1 MTKRWGAMP
10 AEWDFF
16 SDGLQLTKDLLPV
29 VSNPERAISPNSH
42 MKSLGKT
49 PSAFNREGLVIG
61 LANWTERESTSQLVS
76 KWENDTDL
84 GMCVQTRFLRAFDVD
99 VKDAVLAASILAFL
113 QSRHQFPIRFR
124 ADSAKFLVCFYLEG
138 DFTKRVIKL
147 STEKKGPMVEFL
159 ANGQQFVAC
168 GTHSDGARYEWDWRG
183 LAEPPTLAAE
193 EFEEIYTEL
202 LTEFGTEEIAAT
214 GARKSRIAGAV
225 TVDDDIA
232 KFIETTPYFIG
243 VDKGKVLIDCP
254 WKDNHSTDNG
264 DTQTTYMLA
273 GERDYKRGHFKCLHA
288 GCADK
293 KDPDFLEAIGYNDS
307 LFEPLPAPKSVIV
320 DGKAVA
326 LPSFIPF
333 RRGKQQKRGED
344 MIISEL
350 ENLMMALERPDW
362 CGYHL
367 HYDEFL
373 GEMMYATKENPAGW
387 RVMDDAGKVRLRLA
401 LEQRG
406 FEQVGRE
413 LIRDALIEYARG
425 HRFDSAVEWL
435 NNEIPDWDGVPR
447 IETFLTDVAKAEDTT
462 YARAVSRYLWTALA
476 GRVLEPGIKADM
488 VPILVGPQGAGK
500 SMLVEALA
508 PSREFFISL
517 SLHERD
523 DNLARLMKGHL
534 IAELAELS
542 GLKTREI
549 EGIKKFIAL
558 GHDSWVP
565 KYQEAQTIYLR
576 RLVFIGTTN
585 ADDFLDDATG
595 NRRWLP
601 VEVGMMSMD
610 DIKAFKIFRMQYW
623 AEARDRF
630 LAGGIDWSAQWLASE
645 AHEKYSAVDLWEE
658 GIVRWLDMPFEF
670 EDESSTPR
678 ARGFVSREDVFDSA
692 LGMDVKLCKKN
703 DEMRLSAIFR
713 KLGFPKVQKMIG
725 GQRVRGWLVA

>member
-1 MTKRWGAMP
+1 MSKKRWGATP
-10 AEWDFF
+10 EEWKLF
-16 SDGLQLTKDLLPV
+16 SDTLQLTRDLLPV

-61 LANWTERESTSQLVS
+61 LANWTERESTSQLVT
-76 KWENDTDL
+76 KWKNDTDL
-84 GMCVQTRFLRAFDVD
+84 GMCIQCRFLRAFDVD
-99 VKDAVLAASILAFL
+99 VKDPVLAAAILAFL
-113 QSRHQFPIRFR
+113 QARYKFPIRFR
-124 ADSAKFLVCFYLEG
+124 ADSSKFLVCFFLEG
-138 DFTKRVIKL
+138 VHTKRVVKL
-147 STEKKGPMVEFL
+147 SAEKKGPMVEFL

-183 LAEPPTLAAE
+183 LSEPPTLTVD
-193 EFEEIYTEL
+193 EFETLYAEL
-202 LTEFGTEEIAAT
+202 VAKFGIETIEGSRT
-214 GARKSRIAGAV
+214 RKERIAGTV

-232 KFIETTPYFIG
+232 KFIEKTPYFIG
-243 VDKGKVLIDCP
+243 VDKGKVLMDCP

-288 GCADK
+288 GCASKRDN
-293 KDPDFLEAIGYNDS
+293 DFLEAIGYNAEM
-307 LFEPLPAPKSVIV
+307 FEPMPTPVAVE
-320 DGKAVA
+320 GKAVA
-326 LPSFIPF
+326 LPLPAF
-333 RRGKQQKRGED
+333 RRSKQQKRSVD

-350 ENLMMALERPDW
+350 ENLMMALERPDF

-367 HYDEFL
+367 RYDEFL
-373 GEMMYATKENPAGW
+373 GEMMYATVDNPSGW

-401 LEQRG
+401 LETQG
-406 FEQVGRE
+406 FEPVGRE

-435 NNEIPDWDGVPR
+435 NNEIPEWDGVPR
-447 IETFLTDVAKAEDTT
+447 IETFLTDVAKVEDTEYT
-462 YARAVSRYLWTALA
+462 RAVSRYLWTALA

-488 VPILVGPQGAGK
+488 VPIFVGEQGAGK
-500 SMLVEALA
+500 SMLTEALA
-508 PSREFFISL
+508 PSRQFFISL

-523 DNLARLMKGHL
+523 DNLARLMKAHL
-534 IAELAELS
+534 VAELAELS
-542 GLKTREI
+542 GLRSREI
-549 EGIKKFIAL
+549 EAIKKFIAL
-558 GHDSWVP
+558 GHDAWVP

-601 VEVGMMSMD
+601 VNVGMMSMD
-610 DIKAFKIFRMQYW
+610 ELKAFVALRPQYW
-623 AEARDRF
+623 AEARDCF
-630 LAGGIDWSAQWLASE
+630 IAGGIDWSAQWLAAE

-658 GIVRWLDMPFEF
+658 GIVRWLDTPQDFEN
-670 EDESSTPR
+670 ETSTPR
-678 ARGFVSREDVFDSA
+678 ARGFVSREELFADA
-692 LGMDVKLCKKN
+692 LGFDVKLCKKQ

-713 KLGFPKVQKMIG
+713 KFKFPKVRQMVN
-725 GQRVRGWLVA
+725 GQRLRGWLVA